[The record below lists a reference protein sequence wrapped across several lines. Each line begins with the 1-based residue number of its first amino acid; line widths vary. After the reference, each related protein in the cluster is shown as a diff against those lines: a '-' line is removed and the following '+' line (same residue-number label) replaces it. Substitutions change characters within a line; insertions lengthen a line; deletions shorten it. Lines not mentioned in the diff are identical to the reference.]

1 MKTTLF
7 ALVLSLVF
15 ASAYAGDDVFEDPID
30 YDPTASISLTIPF
43 GAGGIKDFG
52 ISLNVLSTN
61 EENAWMG
68 GAGVTFYPAKDN
80 KLGCSVIG
88 GRNFTNSELHLGY
101 DFCQKV
107 FNFGIGVLDT
117 KDDNHVGLPP
127 VSDVRLKRD
136 VEQIA
141 TLDNGLKLYSFKYL
155 WDETT
160 YVGIMAQDL
169 LEQAEYRDAVTTGKN
184 GFYAVYYNKL
194 GLKMTTL
201 DQWQQDKGSIFL

>member
-1 MKTTLF
+1 MPQPSST
-7 ALVLSLVF
+7 
-15 ASAYAGDDVFEDPID
+15 D

-52 ISLNVLSTN
+52 ISLNVLSTD

-80 KLGCSVIG
+80 KLGCSLIG
-88 GRNFTNSELHLGY
+88 GRNFTGSELHLGY

-117 KDDNHVGLPP
+117 KGDNNVGSPP
-127 VSDVRLKRD
+127 VSDNRLKRD

-141 TLDNGLKLYSFKYL
+141 TLDNDLKLYSFKYL
-155 WDETT
+155 WDEKP
-160 YVGIMAQDL
+160 YVGVMAQDL
-169 LEQAEYRDAVTTGKN
+169 LEQSDYRDAVTIGDK

-194 GLKMTTL
+194 GLKMITFNE
-201 DQWQQDKGSIFL
+201 WKKNNAEIFL

>member
-1 MKTTLF
+1 MILAA
-7 ALVLSLVF
+7 ALMAAVNVPH
-15 ASAYAGDDVFEDPID
+15 AGETDTVDIGPVD

-52 ISLNVLSTN
+52 ISLNILSTN

-117 KDDNHVGLPP
+117 KDDSVGPKP
-127 VSDVRLKRD
+127 R
-136 VEQIA
+136 
-141 TLDNGLKLYSFKYL
+141 
-155 WDETT
+155 
-160 YVGIMAQDL
+160 
-169 LEQAEYRDAVTTGKN
+169 
-184 GFYAVYYNKL
+184 
-194 GLKMTTL
+194 
-201 DQWQQDKGSIFL
+201 